1 MTKNSQKEA
10 ALYACV
16 KNEVSGAN
24 QLMKFAQQVSFSQDK
39 KSLVLSFSPPIA
51 ASTLAKA
58 LKRCES

>member
-1 MTKNSQKEA
+1 MAKTTQKDE

-16 KNEVSGAN
+16 KDEVSGTD
-24 QLMKFAQQVSFSQDK
+24 QLMPFAQRVSFSQDK

-51 ASTLAKA
+51 ASILAKA

>member
-1 MTKNSQKEA
+1 MAKNNQKEE

-16 KNEVSGAN
+16 KDEVSSAD
-24 QLMKFAQQVSFSQDK
+24 QLKPFAQHVSFSQDK

-51 ASTLAKA
+51 ASILAKA